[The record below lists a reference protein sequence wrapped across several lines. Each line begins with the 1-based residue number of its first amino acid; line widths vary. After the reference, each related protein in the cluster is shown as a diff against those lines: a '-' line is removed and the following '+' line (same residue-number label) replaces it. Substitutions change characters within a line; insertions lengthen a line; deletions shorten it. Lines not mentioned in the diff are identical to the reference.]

1 MPEVNDIAPD
11 FTLPD
16 IRRKPVSLSAF
27 RGQKIILACY
37 PGAFTG
43 VCDKEVCVFR
53 DAMAEYQEFN
63 ATVVGVS
70 VDGPWANAGFA
81 RLHQLEFTLLSDYT
95 RTVIREWGHAI
106 DDFAGLEGYT
116 ASNRAV
122 YILDEEGRIVFKWV
136 GENPGKEPDYDKL
149 KQVLGEV

>member
-1 MPEVNDIAPD
+1 MPDVNDIAPD

-16 IRRKPVSLSAF
+16 IRKNAVTLSSL
-27 RGQKIILACY
+27 RGQKVLLAFY

-43 VCDKEVCVFR
+43 VCDKEMCTFR
-53 DAMAEYQEFN
+53 DAMAEYNELN
-63 ATVVGVS
+63 ATVVGIS

-81 RLHQLEFTLLSDYT
+81 RMHQLEFTLLSDYN
-95 RTVIREWGHAI
+95 RTVVRGWGHAI
-106 DDFAGLEGYT
+106 DNFAGLEGYT

-136 GENPGKEPDYDKL
+136 GENPGKEPDYEEL
-149 KQVLGEV
+149 KAVLAG

>member
-1 MPEVNDIAPD
+1 MPDVNDMAPD

-16 IRRKPVSLSAF
+16 IRKSRVALSSL
-27 RGQKIILACY
+27 RGQKVLLAFY

-43 VCDKEVCVFR
+43 VCDKEMCTFR
-53 DAMAEYQEFN
+53 DAMAEYNEFN

-81 RLHQLEFTLLSDYT
+81 RMHQLEFTLLSDYD
-95 RTVIREWGHAI
+95 RTVVRDWGHAI
-106 DDFAGLEGYT
+106 DNFAGLEGYT

-122 YILDEEGRIVFKWV
+122 YIIDEAGKIIFKWV
-136 GENPGKEPDYDKL
+136 GENPGKEPDYDEL
-149 KQVLGEV
+149 KAVLAG